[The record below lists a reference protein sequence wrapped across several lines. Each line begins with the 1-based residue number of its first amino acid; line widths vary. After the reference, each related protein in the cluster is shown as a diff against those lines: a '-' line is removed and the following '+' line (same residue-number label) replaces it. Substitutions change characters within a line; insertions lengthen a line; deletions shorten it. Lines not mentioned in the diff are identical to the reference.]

1 MKAPHAL
8 PVFSALLLAA
18 CASQPQESPPPQSS
32 AAPAAAATPA
42 PPPETSVEAIRNPGT
57 IDTTPVPFATARA
70 NFIASTATRYGL
82 EPAYVESV
90 LAQAVRRDDVIALMS
105 KPAERVKPWSEYRL
119 HMLTEQRI
127 AAGRAF
133 MAAHRD
139 ALAREEAKYGVPA
152 EIVTAIIGVETSYG
166 SFTGKHRVLDALYT
180 LAFFYPRSGDPAKAA
195 YEQKRE
201 NFFRDELA
209 QLFALCREEK
219 LNILSVTG
227 SYAGA
232 MGMGQFMPSSYRQF
246 AVDGNGDGRRDLF
259 NNHDDIFASIAN
271 YFVKKGGEQ
280 GGWLRG
286 APVAARATLQPGFEE
301 FNPTDWLPTYT
312 LEELAARGYRPL
324 EPLAA
329 GLTATPVSL
338 QIGESG
344 REYWLG
350 FRNYYAITRY
360 NNSKMYA
367 MAVYQLSQLIAG
379 KDLPPA

>member
-1 MKAPHAL
+1 MKTPRAL

-18 CASQPQESPPPQSS
+18 CASQPQEVPPPQSG
-32 AAPAAAATPA
+32 AAPATPA
-42 PPPETSVEAIRNPGT
+42 ASNPPPETSVEAIRNPET

-70 NFIASTATRYGL
+70 NFIANTATRYGL

-90 LAQAVRRDDVIALMS
+90 LAQAVKRDDVIALMS
-105 KPAERVKPWSEYRL
+105 KPAERVKPWSEYRPA
-119 HMLTEQRI
+119 MLTEQRI
-127 AAGRAF
+127 AAGRDF
-133 MAAHRD
+133 MAKHRD
-139 ALAREEAKYGVPA
+139 ALAREEARYGVPA
-152 EIVTAIIGVETSYG
+152 EIITAIIGVETSYG

-209 QLFALCREEK
+209 QLFALGREEK
-219 LNILSVTG
+219 LDITSLLG

-232 MGMGQFMPSSYRQF
+232 MGMGQFMPSSYRQY

-271 YFVKKGGEQ
+271 YFVKKGGDN

-286 APVAARATLQPGFEE
+286 APVAARATLKPGFDE
-301 FNPTDWLPTYT
+301 FNPVDWLPTWT
-312 LEELAARGYRPL
+312 LDDLAKRGYVPAQ
-324 EPLAA
+324 PLAT

-344 REYWLG
+344 KEYWLG